1 MPIDFWQAQH
11 SSKFVCYIAV
21 WFAISLFSSTL
32 DSISFV
38 FSSFSLT
45 STLTSLINL
54 LVALRTEFSVLG
66 IGIEHGAFMTH
77 LGLTDGALHLLS
89 LHYKLKIQIKLTFV
103 KLIMSIIVAFEL
115 GYIFTLIAQVIIVRQ
130 IRTKKHVEGIS
141 FYSQMLIAVAQII
154 KILYFPFTILK
165 EYYIC
170 WIEYVLTATVCA
182 YIMYL
187 FRIYHRMSLNKEQNY
202 FDWRILMV
210 LSVLFA
216 FVSNYEKNEPFEYS

>member
-1 MPIDFWQAQH
+1 
-11 SSKFVCYIAV
+11 
-21 WFAISLFSSTL
+21 
-32 DSISFV
+32 
-38 FSSFSLT
+38 
-45 STLTSLINL
+45 
-54 LVALRTEFSVLG
+54 
-66 IGIEHGAFMTH
+66 
-77 LGLTDGALHLLS
+77 
-89 LHYKLKIQIKLTFV
+89 
-103 KLIMSIIVAFEL
+103 MSIIVAFEL

-202 FDWRILMV
+202 FDWRILVV

-216 FVSNYEKNEPFEYS
+216 VVSNYEKNEPFEYSQFIIRVSIILEAFAMLPQLKVMRNDKFVSQFMGQYLLMLSFS